1 MVPPR
6 EAADDGEDQPCRG
19 SRRPAPH
26 RHHLEIKET
35 IAMHIL
41 GEQLDDQINASI
53 DPDVREREFLRAV
66 PQLRRFAYRLLPS
79 VLEAETVIA
88 EARDV
93 WIATEGSF
101 DVPIRHLL
109 RLVAQGCIERQR
121 AITRSM
127 PEPTDEERD
136 FLAIADVAQVSLLI
150 AVNRLP
156 RRAREAYV
164 ASVLGRPIQPEVENM
179 LESER
184 GEILAAAPRLDD
196 LTATVPLSLPPQP
209 LVAEPTAKQEQN
221 RT

>member
-1 MVPPR
+1 
-6 EAADDGEDQPCRG
+6 
-19 SRRPAPH
+19 
-26 RHHLEIKET
+26 
-35 IAMHIL
+35 MHIL